1 MLNRVIK
8 GCEAILL
15 LTLLAIASATA
26 QTLGVIQGTVSDTS
40 GASIF
45 GAVVSVQSPDGS
57 RHTTVTGQDG
67 SFAISSLPPGNYSV
81 KISADGLSDWT
92 ANDVPS
98 TGSAPLVAV
107 LNVAPSATSVTV
119 GLSPQEVA
127 TEQLKRAETQR
138 TFGVLPNFFVTY
150 DRHPVPLSAKQK
162 LQLGFRTIT
171 DPAIFGAAL
180 ATAGIEQGQN
190 SYRQFGQGAEGYAK
204 RFGAQYGTA
213 VDGIFLGG
221 VVMDSIFHQDP
232 RYFYSGRGTRLDRL
246 RYALKASFLVKG
258 DNGQWQFP
266 YGDLTGTI
274 TAAEV
279 TLAYLPGSR
288 SQESLLLR
296 GLAFHYAGRIGLS
309 LAEEFVLKNFT
320 SHAPADKV
328 AKNVPTLR
336 EGTPVSLIAV
346 DGLTTE
352 ELVPG
357 RRISFVLTQDLTADG
372 KVFANTGDVASGQV
386 GSVGTAKLAGT
397 SSSIE
402 LVDISLRAGAI
413 DIPLRSNQTRGT
425 TGPMQC
431 KELADSHKIAVTLY
445 VAANVRWPESE

>member
-1 MLNRVIK
+1 M
-8 GCEAILL
+8 AIL

-26 QTLGVIQGTVSDTS
+26 QRLGVIQGTVSDTS

-45 GAVVSVQSPDGS
+45 GAVVSVQSPDGN
-57 RHTTVTGQDG
+57 RHTTATAQDG
-67 SFAISSLPPGNYSV
+67 SFVISSLPPGNYSV
-81 KISADGLSDWT
+81 TISADGLSDWA

-98 TGSAPLVAV
+98 TGSSFLVAV
-107 LNVAPSATSVTV
+107 LNVAPSVTSVTV

-138 TFGVLPNFFVTY
+138 TFAVIPNFFVTY
-150 DRHPVPLSAKQK
+150 DRHPAPLSAKQK
-162 LQLGFRTIT
+162 LQLGFRTVT

-180 ATAGIEQGQN
+180 VTAGIEQGQN

-258 DNGQWQFP
+258 DNGRWQFP
-266 YGDLTGTI
+266 YGDLTGTFA
-274 TAAEV
+274 AAEV
-279 TLAYLPGSR
+279 TQAYLPDPR

-296 GLAFHYAGRIGLS
+296 SLAFHYAGRLALS
-309 LAEEFVLKNFT
+309 LGEEFLLKKFT
-320 SHAPADKV
+320 SHAPADKL
-328 AKNVPTLR
+328 AKNVPTLT

-352 ELVPG
+352 GAIPG
-357 RRISFVLTQDLTADG
+357 QRVSFVLAQDLTAEG
-372 KVFANTGDVASGQV
+372 KVFASTGTVASGQV
-386 GSVGTAKLAGT
+386 GRVGTAKLGGT

-402 LVDISLRAGAI
+402 LVNISLRAGAS
-413 DIPLRSNQTRGT
+413 DIPLRSNQARGI

-431 KELADSHKIAVTLY
+431 KELADSHKIVVTLY
-445 VAANVRWPESE
+445 VAANVRVPESE